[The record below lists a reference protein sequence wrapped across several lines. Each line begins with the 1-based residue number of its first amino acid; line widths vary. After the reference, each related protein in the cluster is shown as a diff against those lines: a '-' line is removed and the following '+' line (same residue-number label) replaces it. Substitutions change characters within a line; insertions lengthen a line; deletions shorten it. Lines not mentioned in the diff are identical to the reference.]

1 MTNVETPRSPSV
13 QSFASADTVSIAF
26 TSTPGSPAMP
36 PVSDDAAARATH
48 EATGVAAQSHRFYLD
63 VRSLKL
69 KVRTPSPD
77 LAPCSFC
84 LLQLD
89 DGTFY
94 HVHRYFFER
103 HAPRFAEQY
112 LCGETPDIIEVHDVS
127 SVDFQRFLSIIYP
140 RRVLR
145 SCQITHCL
153 TFRQRPRRMRHPH
166 RRRVDLR
173 PPAGLQV
180 VRD

>member
-26 TSTPGSPAMP
+26 TSTPGSPAMS

-48 EATGVAAQSHRFYLD
+48 EATDVAAQPHRFYLD

-69 KVRTPSPD
+69 KVQSLLLDVVPRS
-77 LAPCSFC
+77 SRF
-84 LLQLD
+84 LQLD

-112 LCGETPDIIEVHDVS
+112 LCGETPDIIEVPDVS

-140 RRVLR
+140 RRVSR
-145 SCQITHCL
+145 SC
-153 TFRQRPRRMRHPH
+153 
-166 RRRVDLR
+166 
-173 PPAGLQV
+173 
-180 VRD
+180 